1 MRNDLFTEQV
11 ESYFIEINLG
21 RDIFW
26 GKSSLIGNKQKAWS
40 WSPRPHFQF
49 CFTKFKNSENMPQEF
64 RTVIH

>member
-26 GKSSLIGNKQKAWS
+26 GKSITNWEQAKSLKLEPPAPLSILFHK
-40 WSPRPHFQF
+40 
-49 CFTKFKNSENMPQEF
+49 
-64 RTVIH
+64 V